1 MYKHFFKRVF
11 DIIIGLCAL
20 PFVLLLILIFGP
32 IIWFQDKGPIF
43 FAGKRIGLNGKPF
56 GMIKFRS
63 MKVNAPDIRLEDGS
77 TYNGD
82 DDPRVTRIGKF
93 LRKTSID
100 EIPQFLNVLIGDMS
114 FIGPRPDPLDW
125 IDKYKPEERIF
136 LTVKP
141 GITGYSQAYFRN
153 SADAQQKIDNDVY
166 YAKNVSFLLDVKI
179 ILKTIKTV
187 LFRENLYKD
196 TDMNPE
202 APKKLLMLGGG
213 FLQHF
218 VIKKARNMGYEVLV
232 LDGNPEAEGFN
243 DASEY
248 AVIDIKDEEACLSY
262 AKEKQIDGVLTAATD
277 FSVLVMSRIAE
288 EMHLPGINYQS
299 AKTIKNKAAVRKC
312 LFEAQADDTGYAF
325 EIDSIAQIDEILS
338 QIKYPVMV
346 KPCDGSGSRGASK
359 VEKKESFKKAC
370 EFAMGGSVTH
380 RAIAEPFIVGKEYGV
395 ESFVDNGSIHILAVM
410 QKDMTLPPYYAELG
424 HAIPSGLTSEIE
436 NRVKQCVEKALKAL
450 KVNHGSVNM
459 DLLIT
464 DSGEVHIVD
473 IGARMGGNLIG
484 SHIVP
489 IGTGIDY
496 MGNMIRAAVG
506 DKTAW
511 GPIKTAEPVAT
522 KLLALTPGKV
532 KALPDMNRIAQE
544 QKVVIEHHL
553 HVGDIINE
561 YHTNLDGCGYVVVKR
576 DTVEKA
582 IEDAEQTKEIIDKQ
596 IERN

>member
-1 MYKHFFKRVF
+1 MYKHLFKRIF
-11 DIIIGLCAL
+11 DIIIGFCAF
-20 PFVLLLILIFGP
+20 PFVLIAIIIFGP

-43 FAGKRIGLNGKPF
+43 YAGKRIGLNGKPF

-82 DDPRVTRIGKF
+82 EDPRVTSIGKF

-166 YAKNVSFLLDVKI
+166 YAKNISFLLDIKI

-196 TDMNPE
+196 TNMNPE
-202 APKKLLMLGGG
+202 TPKKLLMLGGG

-248 AVIDIKDEEACLSY
+248 AVIDIKDEEACLAY

-288 EMHLPGINYQS
+288 EMHLPGINYQT

-325 EIDSIAQIDEILS
+325 EIDSIEQIDEILS
-338 QIKYPVMV
+338 QIEFPVMV

-359 VEKKESFKKAC
+359 VEKPGDFIKAC
-370 EFAMGGSVTH
+370 EYAMNGSVTH

-395 ESFVDNGSIHILAVM
+395 ESFVDNGEIHILAVM

-436 NRVKQCVEKALKAL
+436 NRVKQCVEKAIKAL
-450 KVNHGSVNM
+450 KINHGSVNM

-506 DKTAW
+506 DKTSW
-511 GPIKTAEPVAT
+511 EPISQAEPVAT
-522 KLLALTPGKV
+522 KLLALTPGIV
-532 KALPDMNRIAQE
+532 KRVPDMEKIAQE
-544 QKVVIEHHL
+544 HNVIIEHHL
-553 HVGDIINE
+553 HVGDTINE
-561 YHTNLDGCGYVVVKR
+561 YHTNLDGCGYVVCKR
-576 DTVEKA
+576 PTVDEA
-582 IEDAEQTKEIIDKQ
+582 IRDAMRAKESIDQ
-596 IERN
+596 LIERV